1 MNNMSGYVI
10 TIIAFSFFILCPRM
24 GAMINILDKN
34 TNFPLYWLVIIG
46 TLGSVPLLLLMAW
59 IIKQWGL
66 VAGLALAV
74 LTDLLAAVVLKS
86 VSTKAAIETF
96 IIALFVIVGNRIATL
111 ITAKFF

>member
-1 MNNMSGYVI
+1 MSDLASYVI
-10 TIIAFSFFILCPRM
+10 TIVAFAFFILCPRM

-34 TNFPLYWLVIIG
+34 TTFPLYWLVILG
-46 TLGSVPLLLLMAW
+46 TLGSVPLLILMAW

-74 LTDLLAAVVLKS
+74 LTDLLAALVLKS
-86 VSTKAAIETF
+86 VSTRAAVETF
-96 IIALFVIVGNRIATL
+96 IIAIFVVVGNRIATM